1 MEGNGIDA
9 LAVIAEKLAVAV
21 VAGMIIEAAYR
32 GETVCASDISQ
43 CMAADPAGETAGYF
57 MRNAEDVVSLFNR
70 FKADPELLAIFPG
83 SDTTARTSA
92 EVSA

>member
-1 MEGNGIDA
+1 MDRIEAIA
-9 LAVIAEKLAVAV
+9 AQLAAAV

-83 SDTTARTSA
+83 PATTARASA
-92 EVSA
+92 AVGA